1 MTKSIRAWMA
11 WAVVTFFYAYQ
22 YILRVIPGIMMDE
35 IRLKYTVDASQ
46 FGDFSGIYY
55 IGYTLLML
63 PIGYF
68 LDRFGPRLIVSFSIV
83 AALLGLVPLVYSD
96 SWTMAVVGRFLLG
109 IGSCGAILG
118 VFKVIRQEFPAHR
131 FATMLGLSV
140 TVGVMGALYGGAP
153 VQLLTDTYGWTDVL
167 KGLML
172 LGFALA
178 VGALIVFSNNAKDLE
193 PKNPPSLLAD
203 IKAIFMHK
211 KILWIALFAA
221 LMVGP
226 LEGFA
231 DVWGKSFLVSVYG
244 MDKAQAAF
252 IPSLMFIG
260 MAIGSPLLAYIA
272 EKRNSFML
280 VTLLSG
286 GGMFVLF
293 SLFLFFALPIWAV
306 YASLTLIG
314 IFSAYQILAIHMNG
328 TSVSKDHAGLAT
340 AFTNMVIMSFGTFFH
355 IGIGK
360 TMVALWDGQMT
371 DTVAVYTPFA
381 YRMALGLIPLGC
393 LLGVMG
399 FYFVKRKYRG
409 N

>member
-178 VGALIVFSNNAKDLE
+178 VGALIVFSNNAKDL
-193 PKNPPSLLAD
+193 
-203 IKAIFMHK
+203 
-211 KILWIALFAA
+211 
-221 LMVGP
+221 
-226 LEGFA
+226 
-231 DVWGKSFLVSVYG
+231 
-244 MDKAQAAF
+244 
-252 IPSLMFIG
+252 
-260 MAIGSPLLAYIA
+260 
-272 EKRNSFML
+272 
-280 VTLLSG
+280 
-286 GGMFVLF
+286 
-293 SLFLFFALPIWAV
+293 
-306 YASLTLIG
+306 
-314 IFSAYQILAIHMNG
+314 
-328 TSVSKDHAGLAT
+328 
-340 AFTNMVIMSFGTFFH
+340 
-355 IGIGK
+355 
-360 TMVALWDGQMT
+360 
-371 DTVAVYTPFA
+371 
-381 YRMALGLIPLGC
+381 
-393 LLGVMG
+393 
-399 FYFVKRKYRG
+399 
-409 N
+409 